1 MPWRGTSGSVLA
13 GWYTKYQFGGRLVAC
28 PYITDISLSA
38 LMDPARYP
46 TWLDGCPTP
55 EWTVAWALTRRPPE
69 I

>member
-28 PYITDISLSA
+28 PYITDISLSVFIY
-38 LMDPARYP
+38 PARYP
-46 TWLDGCPTP
+46 SWLDGCPTP
-55 EWTVAWALTRRPPE
+55 EWTVAWALTRRLPE